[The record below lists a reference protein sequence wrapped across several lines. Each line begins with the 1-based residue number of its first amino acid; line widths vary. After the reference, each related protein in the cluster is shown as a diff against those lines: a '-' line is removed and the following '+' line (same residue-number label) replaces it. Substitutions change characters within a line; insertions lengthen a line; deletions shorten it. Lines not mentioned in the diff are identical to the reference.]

1 MEYVWNIW
9 QPTEDERVCCKR
21 LQQELSISEP
31 SALLLVKRG
40 ISTGDEAREYIRPSL
55 DQLHDPILM
64 RDMDKAVK
72 RLKRALEQGERIM
85 VYGDYDVD
93 GTTAVALVYSILS
106 RRTSNLEFY
115 IPDRYTEGYG
125 ISYKGIDQAQADGCT
140 LIVALD
146 CGIKAIDKV
155 KYAAERGIDFIIC
168 DHHTPGDELPEAK
181 AVLNMKRHDCTYPY
195 KELSGCGV
203 GFKLMQA
210 LLKSEGKGMDEL
222 EAVLPLL
229 AMSIASD
236 IVPMTGENRILA
248 YYGLKRI
255 NEAPS
260 VGVKSLLDVAGV
272 SGTVNIHDLAYKL
285 GPRINASGRLHSG
298 EYAVRLLLADDEK
311 KAREMAEEINS
322 FNTQRRNFDQKTTEE
337 ALAMLA
343 KDLDNEKKTTTV
355 VYSPNW
361 HKGVVGIAASR
372 LMETYYRP
380 TIVLTSGENGI
391 ISGSARSV
399 NGFDLYTAID
409 SCRDLLT
416 NFGGHIFAAGLSMR
430 EENLPEFKR
439 RFEKYVAEH
448 IREDQ
453 KTPTIAIEQQISLS
467 DITQQFFNIIR
478 HLEPFGPENPR
489 PVFVTPDLINNRY
502 TKRVGEEGKHL
513 KLDVT
518 DRTTAISGIAFGRG
532 DMALHIQNGNA
543 VDICYSLE
551 ENNYQNNKTI
561 QMMVQDIKPC
571 STKETHKVPQDAGE
585 ASK

>member
-9 QPTEDERVCCKR
+9 QPTENEQACCKR

-55 DQLHDPILM
+55 DQLHDPFDM
-64 RDMDKAVK
+64 KDMDKAVD
-72 RLKRALEQGERIM
+72 RLKQALEQGERIM

-155 KYAAERGIDFIIC
+155 RYAAERGIDFIIC
-168 DHHTPGDELPEAK
+168 DHHTPGDELPKAK

-222 EAVLPLL
+222 ESVLPLL

-298 EYAVRLLLADDEK
+298 EYAVRLLLADDET

-322 FNTQRRNFDQKTTEE
+322 FNTQRRDYDQKTTEE
-337 ALAMLA
+337 ALAMLVQ
-343 KDLDNEKKTTTV
+343 DPDNEKKTTTV

-380 TIVLTSGENGI
+380 TIVLTASENGI

-399 NGFDLYTAID
+399 SGFDLYAAID

-448 IREDQ
+448 ITDEQ
-453 KTPTIAIEQQISLS
+453 KHPSIAIEQ
-467 DITQQFFNIIR
+467 
-478 HLEPFGPENPR
+478 EKNPR
-489 PVFVTPDLINNRY
+489 TR
-502 TKRVGEEGKHL
+502 
-513 KLDVT
+513 
-518 DRTTAISGIAFGRG
+518 AFRSREP
-532 DMALHIQNGNA
+532 APRFRHPQPNQQPLHQA
-543 VDICYSLE
+543 RRRE
-551 ENNYQNNKTI
+551 
-561 QMMVQDIKPC
+561 
-571 STKETHKVPQDAGE
+571 GE
-585 ASK
+585 APQIRRNRPHHSHFRYRLRAGGHGFAHPKRQRSGHLLLP

>member
-9 QPTEDERVCCKR
+9 QPTEDEQVCCKR

-40 ISTGDEAREYIRPSL
+40 IHTGDEARSYVRPSL
-55 DQLHDPILM
+55 DQLHDPFLM
-64 RDMDKAVK
+64 RDMDKAVA
-72 RLKRALEQGERIM
+72 RLSRAIEEKERIM

-106 RRTSNLEFY
+106 RRTDNLEFY

-125 ISYKGIDQAQADGCT
+125 ISFKGIDQAQADGCT

-155 KYAAERGIDFIIC
+155 RYAGERGIDFIIC
-168 DHHTPGDELPEAK
+168 DHHTPGDELPAAT
-181 AVLNMKRHDCTYPY
+181 AVLNMKRQDCNYPY

-210 LLKSEGKGMDEL
+210 LLKNEGKSTDEL

-248 YYGLKRI
+248 YFGLKRI
-255 NEAPS
+255 NSAPS
-260 VGVKSLLDVAGV
+260 VGLKSLLEVAGV
-272 SGTVNIHDLAYKL
+272 TGTVTVHELVYKL
-285 GPRINASGRLHSG
+285 GPRINASGRLRSG
-298 EYAVRLLLADDEK
+298 AYAVRLLLSDNEEE
-311 KAREMAEEINS
+311 ARKMAEEINT
-322 FNTQRRNFDQKTTEE
+322 FNAQRRDFDQKTTEE

-343 KDLDNEKKTTTV
+343 QDPDNERKTTSV
-355 VYSPNW
+355 VYSPDW

-380 TIVLTSGENGI
+380 TIVLTAGNNGI

-399 NGFDLYTAID
+399 TGFDLYAAID

-416 NFGGHIFAAGLSMR
+416 NFGGHTFAAGLSMR
-430 EENLPEFKR
+430 GDKLPEFKA

-453 KTPTIAIEQQISLS
+453 KTPSIAVEQQISLS
-467 DITQQFFNIIR
+467 DITPQFFNIIR

-489 PVFVTPDLINNRY
+489 PVFLTRHLINNRY
-502 TKRVGEEGKHL
+502 TERVGKDGRHL
-513 KLDVT
+513 KLDLT
-518 DRTTAISGIAFGRG
+518 DRTAAIAGIAFGRG
-532 DMALHIQNGNA
+532 DMALHLQNGNA
-543 VDICYSLE
+543 VDACYCLE
-551 ENNYQNNKTI
+551 ENNYQNYRTI
-561 QMMVQDIKPC
+561 QMTAQDIKPC
-571 STKETHKVPQDAGE
+571 STKETHKGPQDAGA